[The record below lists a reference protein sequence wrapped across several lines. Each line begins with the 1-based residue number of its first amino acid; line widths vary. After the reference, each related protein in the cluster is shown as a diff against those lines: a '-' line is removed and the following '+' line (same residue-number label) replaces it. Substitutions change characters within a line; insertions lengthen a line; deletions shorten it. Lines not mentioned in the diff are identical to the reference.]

1 MPAFPFDPAEALAFA
16 AELAD
21 AARPI
26 ALRYFRTPLDVDS
39 KADESPVTIA
49 DRTIEAEMRRMIEA
63 RYPKHGIYGEE
74 FGVRAGNGLT
84 WVLDPIDGTRS
95 FITGLPLF
103 GTLIALA
110 SDDRPFVGLI
120 DIPATGE
127 RWTGSPLGADFA
139 GRPAATSPRTQL
151 SDARLYAT
159 SPELFDGKALG
170 AFQHVAQKALM
181 RRYGGDCYSYGLL
194 ASGHCDLVMETGL
207 QPYDFMALV
216 PVIEAAGGV
225 ITDWAG
231 GELSIGSAGDV
242 LACSTPALHA
252 EVLAKIRE
260 QAGMDHA

>member
-1 MPAFPFDPAEALAFA
+1 MSVPFDPAEALAFA

-26 ALRYFRTPLDVDS
+26 ALRYFRTALEVDS

-49 DRTIEAEMRRMIEA
+49 DRTIEAEMRAMIEA
-63 RYPKHGIYGEE
+63 RYPEHGIFGEE
-74 FGVRAGNGLT
+74 HGVKPGNGLT
-84 WVLDPIDGTRS
+84 WVLDPIDGTKS

-110 SDDRPFVGLI
+110 YEDRPFAGLI

-127 RWTGSPLGADFA
+127 RWTGSPLGAEF
-139 GRPAATSPRTQL
+139 GGKPAAASPRTRL
-151 SDARLYAT
+151 ADARLYAT
-159 SPELFDGKALG
+159 SPELFGTDTLAT
-170 AFQHVAQKALM
+170 FQRVAGRALM

-216 PVIEAAGGV
+216 PVISAAGGIV
-225 ITDWAG
+225 TDWAG
-231 GELSIGSAGDV
+231 APLTLASPGDV
-242 LACSTPALHA
+242 LACSTPELHA
-252 EVLAKIRE
+252 EVLALIALRS
-260 QAGMDHA
+260 

>member
-1 MPAFPFDPAEALAFA
+1 MSPIPFDPAEALAFA

-21 AARPI
+21 VARPI
-26 ALRYFRTPLDVDS
+26 ALKYFRTPLEIDS

-49 DRTIEAEMRRMIEA
+49 DRTIEAEMRKMIEA
-63 RYPKHGIYGEE
+63 RYPDHGIFGEE
-74 FGVRAGNGLT
+74 FGVKPGNGLT

-110 SDDRPFVGLI
+110 YENAPFAGMI

-127 RWTGSPLGADFA
+127 RWSGSPLGASF
-139 GRPAATSPRTQL
+139 GGKPAATSPRTAL
-151 SDARLYAT
+151 ADARLYAT
-159 SPELFDGKALG
+159 SPELFDPASL
-170 AFQHVAQKALM
+170 ATFQRVAGQALM

-225 ITDWAG
+225 VTDWAG
-231 GELSIGSAGDV
+231 AKLTMASAGDV
-242 LACSTPALHA
+242 VACSTAALHA
-252 EVLAKIRE
+252 EVLGVVAR
-260 QAGMDHA
+260 G